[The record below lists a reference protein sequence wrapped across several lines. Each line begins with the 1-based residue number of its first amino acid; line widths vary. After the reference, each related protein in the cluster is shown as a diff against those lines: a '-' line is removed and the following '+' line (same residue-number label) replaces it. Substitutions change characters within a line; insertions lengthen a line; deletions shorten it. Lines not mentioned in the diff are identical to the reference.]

1 MPDSTP
7 TPPDNTPDEHSQPPG
22 FFNQAQLN
30 DIKLGEDLQ
39 TLAAEDRH
47 TANLEKRGFTPAN
60 NTILG
65 TLTAEARRQ
74 TTATAT
80 GQARSAK
87 KASTLNA
94 KGPERRLLAAL
105 HEIQAAARQK
115 QRLLEADGDPAT
127 HFDTAPYLIGKR
139 LNANRTLLLQ
149 NSDTLIALAKADNLP
164 GLSAPEIDLVENHL
178 AEYRGAKDLQTDTK
192 EESGNERVTRD
203 ALVKRINAL
212 RTALQHAADR
222 AYPYTDEASAPA
234 RAAFHLPPD
243 RTFVG

>member
-1 MPDSTP
+1 MSDTIP
-7 TPPDNTPDEHSQPPG
+7 TPPENTPDDHSQPPG

-39 TLAAEDRH
+39 TLATEARH

-74 TTATAT
+74 TTVT

-94 KGPERRLLAAL
+94 KGPERTLLAAL

-127 HFDTAPYLIGKR
+127 NFDTTPYLIGKR

-149 NSDTLIALAKADNLP
+149 NSDTLIALAKTDNLP
-164 GLSAPEIDLVENHL
+164 GLGDPEILLIENHL
-178 AEYRGAKDLQTDTK
+178 STYRGAKDLQIDTK

-203 ALVKRINAL
+203 ALIKRINAL
-212 RTALQHAADR
+212 RTALQHSADR

-234 RAAFHLPPD
+234 RAAFKLPPD

>member
-1 MPDSTP
+1 M
-7 TPPDNTPDEHSQPPG
+7 PDNTPTPGGNTPDDDTQPPG

-30 DIKLGEDLQ
+30 DIKLGEDLH
-39 TLAAEDRH
+39 TLADEDRH
-47 TANLEKRGFTPAN
+47 APNLEKRGFTPAL
-60 NTILG
+60 NTTLG
-65 TLTAEARRQ
+65 TLTAGARRQ
-74 TTATAT
+74 TTVT

-127 HFDTAPYLIGKR
+127 NFDTTPYLIGKR

-149 NSDTLIALAKADNLP
+149 NSNTLIALAKADALP
-164 GLSAPEIDLVENHL
+164 GLGAPEILSVENHL
-178 AEYRGAKDLQTDTK
+178 SAYRGAKDDQTDSQ
-192 EESGNERVTRD
+192 EESSTERVTRD

-212 RTALQHAADR
+212 RSALQHAADR
-222 AYPYTDEASAPA
+222 AYPYTAETSAPA
-234 RAAFHLPPD
+234 RSAFQLPPD
-243 RTFVG
+243 RPFIG